1 MEFPEEL
8 KYTRDHEW
16 VSIEGDVATVGITDH
31 AQHELGDVV
40 FVELP
45 AVGDKVEKA
54 EAFGVVE
61 STKAVSDVF
70 APIGGEVAEVNDGL
84 PDSPELLNEDPYGD
98 GWMVKIKLAGAL
110 DGADLMTASE
120 YRAYLEASA
129 GS

>member
-45 AVGDKVEKA
+45 AVGRL
-54 EAFGVVE
+54 
-61 STKAVSDVF
+61 
-70 APIGGEVAEVNDGL
+70 L
-84 PDSPELLNEDPYGD
+84 P
-98 GWMVKIKLAGAL
+98 
-110 DGADLMTASE
+110 
-120 YRAYLEASA
+120 LEAPAELNDALSRFWKDVDTTTT
-129 GS
+129 GGKR